1 MLNVSFSPFLLNAAF
16 IVPSAKSSTYVKSS
30 FSSLP
35 CISSKPS
42 LIAFISKNCVIGD
55 NVNIF
60 RLKEHTER
68 LFESAKII
76 NVSINHNID
85 EVMEAQIGV
94 ISKSNLKDAYI
105 RPLLYLNDERLG
117 LDIVG
122 MSSHLMISC
131 WDWPTYFGAESI
143 EQGIDVMVSSFTR
156 QFPNSLMTKSKISG
170 GYVNG
175 VMAHDQAKNNGYQE
189 AILLDTNGFVAEG
202 SGQNIFIVK
211 DGNLLTPELTC
222 CLNGIT
228 RRSVIQ
234 IAKDKGIDVQERQIT
249 RDELY
254 TADEIFFSGTAVEIT
269 PIRSVD
275 KVAIGPGKRGEITTV
290 IQETYSAIVRG
301 EAKEYDHWL
310 SRV

>member
-1 MLNVSFSPFLLNAAF
+1 MSNTYWLNGKYINKEDAYLSPLTHTLHYGLGAF
-16 IVPSAKSSTYVKSS
+16 EGVRSYGST
-30 FSSLP
+30 
-35 CISSKPS
+35 
-42 LIAFISKNCVIGD
+42 NGN

-76 NVSINHNID
+76 NVSINHSID
-85 EVMEAQIGV
+85 EVIEAQIGV

-117 LDIVG
+117 LDIEG

-143 EQGIDVMVSSFTR
+143 EQGIDVMISSFTR

-234 IAKDKGIDVQERQIT
+234 IAKDKGINVQERQIT

-275 KVAIGPGKRGEITTV
+275 KVTIGPGKRGEITTV
-290 IQETYSAIVRG
+290 IQKTYSAIVRG
-301 EAKEYDHWL
+301 EEKEYDHWL

>member
-1 MLNVSFSPFLLNAAF
+1 MSNTYWLNGKYINKEDAYLSPLTHTLHYGLGAF
-16 IVPSAKSSTYVKSS
+16 EGVRSYGSS
-30 FSSLP
+30 
-35 CISSKPS
+35 
-42 LIAFISKNCVIGD
+42 NGD

-76 NVSINHNID
+76 NVPINHNID

-143 EQGIDVMVSSFTR
+143 EQGIDVMISSFTR
-156 QFPNSLMTKSKISG
+156 QFPNSLMTKSKITG

-211 DGNLLTPELTC
+211 NGNLLTPELTC

-234 IAKDKGIDVQERQIT
+234 MAKDKGIEVHERQIT

-275 KVAIGPGKRGEITTV
+275 KVVIGPGKRGEITKI
-290 IQETYSAIVRG
+290 IQETYLGIARG
-301 EAKEYDHWL
+301 EIKEYDHWL

>member
-1 MLNVSFSPFLLNAAF
+1 MSNTYWLNGKYINKEDAYLSPLTHTLHYGLGAF
-16 IVPSAKSSTYVKSS
+16 EGVRSYGSS
-30 FSSLP
+30 
-35 CISSKPS
+35 
-42 LIAFISKNCVIGD
+42 NGD

-122 MSSHLMISC
+122 MTSHLMISC

-228 RRSVIQ
+228 RRSVMQ
-234 IAKDKGIDVQERQIT
+234 IEKDKGIDIQESQIT

-290 IQETYSAIVRG
+290 IQEPYSAIVRG
-301 EAKEYDHWL
+301 EVKEYDHWL

>member
-1 MLNVSFSPFLLNAAF
+1 MSNTYWLNGKYINKEDAYLSPLTHTLHYGLGAF
-16 IVPSAKSSTYVKSS
+16 EGVRSYGSS
-30 FSSLP
+30 
-35 CISSKPS
+35 
-42 LIAFISKNCVIGD
+42 NGD

-76 NVSINHNID
+76 NVPINHNID

-122 MSSHLMISC
+122 MTSHLMISC

-234 IAKDKGIDVQERQIT
+234 IAKDKGINVQERQIT

-275 KVAIGPGKRGEITTV
+275 KVVIGPGKRGEITTV

>member
-1 MLNVSFSPFLLNAAF
+1 MSNTYWLNGKYINKEDAYLSPLTHTLHYGLGAF
-16 IVPSAKSSTYVKSS
+16 EGVRSYASS
-30 FSSLP
+30 
-35 CISSKPS
+35 
-42 LIAFISKNCVIGD
+42 NGD

>member
-1 MLNVSFSPFLLNAAF
+1 MSNTYWLNGKYINKDDAYISPLTHTLHYGLGAF
-16 IVPSAKSSTYVKSS
+16 EGVRSYGSS
-30 FSSLP
+30 
-35 CISSKPS
+35 
-42 LIAFISKNCVIGD
+42 NGD

-76 NVSINHNID
+76 NVPINHNLD
-85 EVMEAQIGV
+85 EVMEAQMGV

-143 EQGIDVMVSSFTR
+143 EQGIDVMISSFTR
-156 QFPNSLMTKSKISG
+156 QFPNSLMTKSKITG

-211 DGNLLTPELTC
+211 NGHLLTPELTC

-228 RRSVIQ
+228 RRSVIK
-234 IAKDKGIDVQERQIT
+234 IAKDNGIDVHERQIT

-254 TADEIFFSGTAVEIT
+254 TADEMFFSGTAVEIT

-275 KVAIGPGKRGEITTV
+275 KVVIGPGKRGEITKI
-290 IQETYSAIVRG
+290 IQETYLGIARG
-301 EAKEYDHWL
+301 EIKEYDHWL

>member
-1 MLNVSFSPFLLNAAF
+1 MSNTYWLNGKYINKEDAYLSPLTHTLHYGLGAF
-16 IVPSAKSSTYVKSS
+16 EGVRSYGSS
-30 FSSLP
+30 
-35 CISSKPS
+35 
-42 LIAFISKNCVIGD
+42 NGD

-76 NVSINHNID
+76 NVPINHNID

-275 KVAIGPGKRGEITTV
+275 KVAIGPGKRGKITTV

>member
-1 MLNVSFSPFLLNAAF
+1 MSNTYWLNGKYINKEDAYLSPLTHTLHYGLGAF
-16 IVPSAKSSTYVKSS
+16 EGVRSYGSTD
-30 FSSLP
+30 
-35 CISSKPS
+35 
-42 LIAFISKNCVIGD
+42 GD

-76 NVSINHNID
+76 NVSINHTVD

-94 ISKSNLKDAYI
+94 ISKSDLKDAYI

-143 EQGIDVMVSSFTR
+143 EQGIDVMISSFTR
-156 QFPNSLMTKSKISG
+156 QFPNSLMTKSKITG

-211 DGNLLTPELTC
+211 NGNLLTPELTC

-234 IAKDKGIDVQERQIT
+234 MAKDKGIEVHERQIT

-275 KVAIGPGKRGEITTV
+275 KVVIGQGKRGEITKI
-290 IQETYSAIVRG
+290 IQETYLGIARG
-301 EAKEYDHWL
+301 EIKEYDHWL

>member
-1 MLNVSFSPFLLNAAF
+1 MSNTYWLNGKYINKEDAHVSPLTHTLHYGLGAF
-16 IVPSAKSSTYVKSS
+16 EGVRSYGSTD
-30 FSSLP
+30 
-35 CISSKPS
+35 
-42 LIAFISKNCVIGD
+42 GD

-76 NVSINHNID
+76 NVSINHTVD

-94 ISKSNLKDAYI
+94 ISKSDLKDAYI

-143 EQGIDVMVSSFTR
+143 DQGIDVMISSFTR
-156 QFPNSLMTKSKISG
+156 QFPNSLMTKSKITG

-211 DGNLLTPELTC
+211 NGNLLTPELTC

-234 IAKDKGIDVQERQIT
+234 MAKDKGIEVHERQIT

-275 KVAIGPGKRGEITTV
+275 KVVIGQGKRGEITKI
-290 IQETYSAIVRG
+290 IQETYLGIARG
-301 EAKEYDHWL
+301 EIKEYDHWL

>member
-1 MLNVSFSPFLLNAAF
+1 MSNTYWLNGKYINKEDAYLSPLTHTLHYGLGAF
-16 IVPSAKSSTYVKSS
+16 EGVRSYGSS
-30 FSSLP
+30 
-35 CISSKPS
+35 
-42 LIAFISKNCVIGD
+42 NGD

-228 RRSVIQ
+228 RRSVMQ
-234 IAKDKGIDVQERQIT
+234 IAKDKGIDIQERQIT

-269 PIRSVD
+269 PGSLQKPFSAPQKQPHPKSISCSLSFGF
-275 KVAIGPGKRGEITTV
+275 AV
-290 IQETYSAIVRG
+290 ISFFNMV
-301 EAKEYDHWL
+301 
-310 SRV
+310 

>member
-1 MLNVSFSPFLLNAAF
+1 MSNTYWLNGKYINKEDAYVSPLTHTLHYGLGAF
-16 IVPSAKSSTYVKSS
+16 EGVRSYGSTD
-30 FSSLP
+30 
-35 CISSKPS
+35 
-42 LIAFISKNCVIGD
+42 GD

-76 NVSINHNID
+76 NVSINHTVD

-94 ISKSNLKDAYI
+94 ISKSDLKDAYI

-143 EQGIDVMVSSFTR
+143 EQGIDVMISSFTR
-156 QFPNSLMTKSKISG
+156 QFPNSLMTKSKITG

-211 DGNLLTPELTC
+211 NGNLLTPELTC

-234 IAKDKGIDVQERQIT
+234 MAKDKGIEVHERQIT

-275 KVAIGPGKRGEITTV
+275 KVVIGQGKRGEITKI
-290 IQETYSAIVRG
+290 IQETYLGIARG
-301 EAKEYDHWL
+301 EIKEYDHWL

>member
-1 MLNVSFSPFLLNAAF
+1 MSNTYWLNGKYINKEDAYLSPLTHTLHYGLGAF
-16 IVPSAKSSTYVKSS
+16 EGVRSYGSS
-30 FSSLP
+30 
-35 CISSKPS
+35 
-42 LIAFISKNCVIGD
+42 NGD

-76 NVSINHNID
+76 NVPINHNID

-275 KVAIGPGKRGEITTV
+275 KVAIGPGKRGEITTA

>member
-1 MLNVSFSPFLLNAAF
+1 MSNTYWLNGKYINKEDAYLSPLTHTLHYGLGAF
-16 IVPSAKSSTYVKSS
+16 EGVRSYGSS
-30 FSSLP
+30 
-35 CISSKPS
+35 
-42 LIAFISKNCVIGD
+42 NGD

-76 NVSINHNID
+76 NVPINLNID

-131 WDWPTYFGAESI
+131 WDWPTYFGVESI

>member
-1 MLNVSFSPFLLNAAF
+1 MSNTYWLNGKYINKEDAYLSPLTHTLHYGLGAF
-16 IVPSAKSSTYVKSS
+16 EGVRSYGSTD
-30 FSSLP
+30 
-35 CISSKPS
+35 
-42 LIAFISKNCVIGD
+42 GD

-143 EQGIDVMVSSFTR
+143 KQGIDVMISSFTR

-275 KVAIGPGKRGEITTV
+275 KVVIGPGKRGEITKI
-290 IQETYSAIVRG
+290 IQETYLAIARG

>member
-1 MLNVSFSPFLLNAAF
+1 MSNTYWLNGKYINKEDAYLSPLTHTLHYGLGAF
-16 IVPSAKSSTYVKSS
+16 EGVRSYGSS
-30 FSSLP
+30 
-35 CISSKPS
+35 
-42 LIAFISKNCVIGD
+42 NGD

-76 NVSINHNID
+76 NVPINHNID

-275 KVAIGPGKRGEITTV
+275 K
-290 IQETYSAIVRG
+290 
-301 EAKEYDHWL
+301 L
-310 SRV
+310 SLIHI